1 MQKYQVNVSMDGRYN
16 FITIFYFLTF
26 KDPYPL
32 EILVAI
38 KFSSRFPFKVG
49 TSKIC
54 FNPEPGGRSQPRQDL
69 DLNL

>member
-38 KFSSRFPFKVG
+38 KFSSRFPLKSEQVKFVSIPCLAG
-49 TSKIC
+49 
-54 FNPEPGGRSQPRQDL
+54 
-69 DLNL
+69 

>member
-38 KFSSRFPFKVG
+38 KFSSRFPLKSEQVKFVSIPSLAG
-49 TSKIC
+49 EASHDRTWI
-54 FNPEPGGRSQPRQDL
+54 
-69 DLNL
+69 